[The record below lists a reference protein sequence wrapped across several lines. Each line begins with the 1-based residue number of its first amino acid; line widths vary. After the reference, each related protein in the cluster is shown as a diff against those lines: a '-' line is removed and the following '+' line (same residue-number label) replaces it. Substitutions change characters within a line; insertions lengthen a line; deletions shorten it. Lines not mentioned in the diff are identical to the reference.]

1 MFNNLVA
8 CAFTTGKIEI
18 KSDGSPWR
26 PVVHVKDVC
35 SAFISI
41 IEAPLKYVQGKAFNV
56 GIKNGNYTVRDL
68 AIAAQKVV
76 KGSELIFTNEHNDP
90 RTYKVSFNRIFD
102 SLSDYYKP
110 SWDLIKGGQEL
121 VSLFKKIKFEEKDF
135 RSKKTIRLKQ
145 LIFLKENR
153 FLDDLLRLNR
163 E

>member
-1 MFNNLVA
+1 M
-8 CAFTTGKIEI
+8 
-18 KSDGSPWR
+18 
-26 PVVHVKDVC
+26 
-35 SAFISI
+35 
-41 IEAPLKYVQGKAFNV
+41 

-76 KGSELIFTNEHNDP
+76 KGSELVFTNEHNDP

-135 RSKKTIRLKQ
+135 RSKKNHKIETINFFKRK
-145 LIFLKENR
+145 
-153 FLDDLLRLNR
+153 
-163 E
+163 